1 MYKYLTKFLFLLFM
15 TTSFSVV
22 AKNDVVKVYDK
33 GADGMRRYHAVVCPD
48 GNKIY
53 ITQMLNKRGES
64 VSSGDAISLEPLVD
78 EDEDFSETTTKPATT
93 KPVRPGN
100 SSGLNSQASA
110 SSSGSVKE
118 QTEGLKRKFFKL
130 IGAKHKVEVCI
141 GAQCNFYENVDAAAK
156 AACDIKR

>member
-33 GADGMRRYHAVVCPD
+33 GADGTRRYHAVVCPD

-53 ITQMLNKRGES
+53 ITQMLSKRGES

-78 EDEDFSETTTKPATT
+78 EVDEDEDFSETTTKP
-93 KPVRPGN
+93 VRSGN
-100 SSGLNSQASA
+100 SSGLRSQASA

-118 QTEGLKRKFFKL
+118 QTEGLKRKFLKL
-130 IGAKHKVEVCI
+130 IGAKNKVEVCMNS
-141 GAQCNFYENVDAAAK
+141 GAQCNSYESIDAAAK
-156 AACDIKR
+156 VACNITR

>member
-33 GADGMRRYHAVVCPD
+33 GADGTRRYHAVVCPD

-53 ITQMLNKRGES
+53 ITQMLSKRGES
-64 VSSGDAISLEPLVD
+64 VSSGDAISLEPVA
-78 EDEDFSETTTKPATT
+78 DEDFSETTTKP
-93 KPVRPGN
+93 VIPG
-100 SSGLNSQASA
+100 SSGLKSRASA

-118 QTEGLKRKFFKL
+118 QTEGLKRKFLKL
-130 IGAKHKVEVCI
+130 IGAKNKVEVCMNS
-141 GAQCNFYENVDAAAK
+141 GAQCNSYESIDAAAK
-156 AACDIKR
+156 VACNITR

>member
-93 KPVRPGN
+93 TTCPP
-100 SSGLNSQASA
+100 SSLLFKR
-110 SSSGSVKE
+110 SVL
-118 QTEGLKRKFFKL
+118 TSRILAL
-130 IGAKHKVEVCI
+130 PWDDSVTIPT
-141 GAQCNFYENVDAAAK
+141 
-156 AACDIKR
+156 

>member
-78 EDEDFSETTTKPATT
+78 EVDEDEDFSETTTKP
-93 KPVRPGN
+93 VRPG
-100 SSGLNSQASA
+100 SSGLNSRASA

-118 QTEGLKRKFFKL
+118 QTEGLKRKFLKL
-130 IGAKHKVEVCI
+130 VGAKNKIEVCI
-141 GAQCNFYENVDAAAK
+141 GAQCNLYENVDAAAK

>member
-78 EDEDFSETTTKPATT
+78 EVDEDEDFSETTTKP
-93 KPVRPGN
+93 VRSGN

-110 SSSGSVKE
+110 SSSDSVKE
-118 QTEGLKRKFFKL
+118 QTEGLKRKFLKL
-130 IGAKHKVEVCI
+130 IGAKNKIEVCI
-141 GAQCNFYENVDAAAK
+141 GAQCNLYENVDAAAK
-156 AACDIKR
+156 VACDIKR

>member
-33 GADGMRRYHAVVCPD
+33 GVDGKRRYHAVVCPD
-48 GNKIY
+48 GNKIS
-53 ITQMLNKRGES
+53 ITQMLSARGES
-64 VSSGDAISLEPLVD
+64 AGSVDTISLEPVAG
-78 EDEDFSETTTKPATT
+78 E
-93 KPVRPGN
+93 N
-100 SSGLNSQASA
+100 SSGITTKQELRAQASA
-110 SSSGSVKE
+110 GSSGSVKE

-141 GAQCNFYENVDAAAK
+141 GAQCNLYENVDAAAK

>member
-78 EDEDFSETTTKPATT
+78 EVDEDEDFSETTTKP
-93 KPVRPGN
+93 VRSGN

-118 QTEGLKRKFFKL
+118 QTEGLKRKFLKL
-130 IGAKHKVEVCI
+130 IGAKNKIEVCI
-141 GAQCNFYENVDAAAK
+141 DAQCNLYENVDAAAK

>member
-78 EDEDFSETTTKPATT
+78 EVDEDEDFSETTTKP
-93 KPVRPGN
+93 VRPG
-100 SSGLNSQASA
+100 SSGLNSRASA

-118 QTEGLKRKFFKL
+118 QTEGLKRKFLKL
-130 IGAKHKVEVCI
+130 IGAKNKIEVCI
-141 GAQCNFYENVDAAAK
+141 GAQCNLYENVDAAAK